1 MDPAKNKEFN
11 DNMREITNEHTCYTN
26 FNAAILKAGE
36 MTATKPKQI
45 RRGWFEMS
53 RDVLQPLCD
62 AKYKAMDAIK
72 SVPEAIKPLWKER
85 IKGLTKSVRKAVE
98 VAKC

>member
-1 MDPAKNKEFN
+1 
-11 DNMREITNEHTCYTN
+11 MREITNEHTCYTD